1 VRITAWSVGPI
12 GKQERNGNMTDLKVM
27 PEVITKHLYGLPRSQ
42 AGWVL
47 LTPILM
53 DDISK
58 LEDIVND
65 IFDTIDQGGRH
76 VSFWTLMFKPE
87 DFVAFRIE

>member
-1 VRITAWSVGPI
+1 
-12 GKQERNGNMTDLKVM
+12 MTDLKVV
-27 PEVITKHLYGLPRSQ
+27 PEIITKHLYGLTRDQ
-42 AGWVL
+42 DGWVL

-53 DDISK
+53 DDISE
-58 LEDIVND
+58 LEDIVKD
-65 IFDTIDQGGRH
+65 IFDKIDQGGRH